1 MLDKP
6 AGNLSIALIRH
17 HRYRPAF
24 PPRHTHHRSYVHAHH
39 QDTVH
44 LHGDPFPRPI
54 VRAEEPA
61 VCQPCDDPWK
71 PQAWPYDTA
80 MPAGLPRLPV
90 ISTDVT
96 DNSRLPLTRPQLP
109 SIDDR
114 PVDQRGKI
122 IDFSA

>member
-1 MLDKP
+1 MLDKLV
-6 AGNLSIALIRH
+6 GNLSVSLIRH

-24 PPRHTHHRSYVHAHH
+24 PPRAIHHRSHVHPFA

-44 LHGDPFPRPI
+44 LHSRPFPR
-54 VRAEEPA
+54 VRVEEPA

-80 MPAGLPRLPV
+80 MPAGLPRLPEV
-90 ISTDVT
+90 SSDTT
-96 DNSRLPLTRPQLP
+96 DNQRLPLTRPQLP
-109 SIDDR
+109 SVDDR

-122 IDFSA
+122 IDFSV